1 MKVKEYLEGF
11 KGLFSG
17 KTVAVTGSTGGLG
30 KQLCDHLAFL
40 GARLILVDRNPKKQR
55 ALIDSLTEKYPLLEI
70 KCLTVQ
76 LDDPVTVKGAVDELL
91 ILKPDYLINNA
102 GSYGIK
108 PEKGFLGFNKVF
120 IINFLSPYCLIRSLF
135 EGLDGNSFK
144 AVCVGSIAYRLSRID
159 ISDPDLS
166 KSRLGSAIY
175 GNAKHYLMIA
185 LSEMLKYERLSLCH
199 PGITPTGIT
208 SNYPA
213 FLRALIKYPMKLLF
227 QSPKRA
233 SLSVI
238 AALAGRCDRYSWIGP
253 SVFGIWGRPR
263 LQKMKKPT
271 QEQIDAVCDLAEK
284 IYFKYEEI

>member
-1 MKVKEYLEGF
+1 
-11 KGLFSG
+11 
-17 KTVAVTGSTGGLG
+17 
-30 KQLCDHLAFL
+30 
-40 GARLILVDRNPKKQR
+40 
-55 ALIDSLTEKYPLLEI
+55 
-70 KCLTVQ
+70 
-76 LDDPVTVKGAVDELL
+76 
-91 ILKPDYLINNA
+91 
-102 GSYGIK
+102 
-108 PEKGFLGFNKVF
+108 
-120 IINFLSPYCLIRSLF
+120 
-135 EGLDGNSFK
+135 
-144 AVCVGSIAYRLSRID
+144 
-159 ISDPDLS
+159 
-166 KSRLGSAIY
+166 
-175 GNAKHYLMIA
+175 MIA